1 MSALIE
7 KVLKTSLIEVNGK
20 RSFALH
26 TSEYFLLQR
35 KYFSIKFINY
45 CILKSTHGTDK
56 SKCHNTNY
64 TLVLRHAM
72 QSENF
77 GNGHSCSSCAFIRIS
92 NGFSLK

>member
-7 KVLKTSLIEVNGK
+7 KVLKASLIDL
-20 RSFALH
+20 ALL
-26 TSEYFLLQR
+26 YILQHICFVAEK
-35 KYFSIKFINY
+35 KYVSIKLINY
-45 CILKSTHGTDK
+45 CIFKLTQDTDK

-77 GNGHSCSSCAFIRIS
+77 GNGHSCSSCAFMRIS
-92 NGFSLK
+92 NDIYLK

>member
-1 MSALIE
+1 MSVLIE
-7 KVLKTSLIEVNGK
+7 KVLKASLIEANGLC
-20 RSFALH
+20 SFALH
-26 TSEYFLLQR
+26 TSAYFFCCKE
-35 KYFSIKFINY
+35 KYFSIKLINY
-45 CILKSTHGTDK
+45 CILKLTHDTDK

-92 NGFSLK
+92 NDI